1 MLDEVWEKQRNRMI
15 TVIPK
20 TIGKVETDTI
30 NRERRKTMIAVQVKT
45 YLTHINSQ
53 KTKPLLKVQK
63 IMVHANWN
71 FASGSD
77 RGKPPIFWK
86 IRPYKQRREEI
97 FEKLEIQN
105 YDEND
110 TNKSD
115 QQNEH
120 IIIVP
125 DTEDVPNN
133 VKENVSNFVSV
144 NFSFSAKV

>member
-1 MLDEVWEKQRNRMI
+1 MI
-15 TVIPK
+15 TEIPK

-45 YLTHINSQ
+45 YITQINSQ
-53 KTKPLLKVQK
+53 KTKALLKVQK
-63 IMVHANWN
+63 IMAHANWN

-105 YDEND
+105 YDENE

-120 IIIVP
+120 IIVP
-125 DTEDVPNN
+125 DTEDVPNT

-144 NFSFSAKV
+144 NFSLSVKV

>member
-1 MLDEVWEKQRNRMI
+1 MI
-15 TVIPK
+15 TEIPK

-45 YLTHINSQ
+45 YITQINSQ
-53 KTKPLLKVQK
+53 KTKALLKVQK
-63 IMVHANWN
+63 IMAHANWN

-105 YDEND
+105 YDENE

-120 IIIVP
+120 IIVP
-125 DTEDVPNN
+125 DTEDVPNT
-133 VKENVSNFVSV
+133 VKENVNNFVSV

>member
-1 MLDEVWEKQRNRMI
+1 MI
-15 TVIPK
+15 TEIPK

-45 YLTHINSQ
+45 YITQINSQ
-53 KTKPLLKVQK
+53 KTKALLKVQK
-63 IMVHANWN
+63 IMAHANWN

-105 YDEND
+105 YDENE

-120 IIIVP
+120 VP
-125 DTEDVPNN
+125 DTEDVPNT

-144 NFSFSAKV
+144 NFSFSVKV

>member
-1 MLDEVWEKQRNRMI
+1 MI

-45 YLTHINSQ
+45 YITQINSQ
-53 KTKPLLKVQK
+53 KTKALLKVQK
-63 IMVHANWN
+63 IMAHANWN

-105 YDEND
+105 YDENE

-120 IIIVP
+120 IIVP
-125 DTEDVPNN
+125 DTEDVPNT

-144 NFSFSAKV
+144 NFSFSVKV

>member
-1 MLDEVWEKQRNRMI
+1 MI
-15 TVIPK
+15 TEIPK

-45 YLTHINSQ
+45 YITQINSQ
-53 KTKPLLKVQK
+53 KTKALLKVQK
-63 IMVHANWN
+63 IMAHANWN

-77 RGKPPIFWK
+77 GGKPPIFWK

-105 YDEND
+105 YDENE

-120 IIIVP
+120 IIVP
-125 DTEDVPNN
+125 DTEDVPNT

-144 NFSFSAKV
+144 NFSFSVKV

>member
-1 MLDEVWEKQRNRMI
+1 M
-15 TVIPK
+15 
-20 TIGKVETDTI
+20 
-30 NRERRKTMIAVQVKT
+30 A
-45 YLTHINSQ
+45 
-53 KTKPLLKVQK
+53 
-63 IMVHANWN
+63 HANWN

-77 RGKPPIFWK
+77 GGKPPIFWK

-105 YDEND
+105 YDENE

-120 IIIVP
+120 IIVP
-125 DTEDVPNN
+125 DTEDVPNT
-133 VKENVSNFVSV
+133 VKENVNNFVSV

>member
-1 MLDEVWEKQRNRMI
+1 
-15 TVIPK
+15 
-20 TIGKVETDTI
+20 
-30 NRERRKTMIAVQVKT
+30 MIAVQVKT
-45 YLTHINSQ
+45 YITQINSQ
-53 KTKPLLKVQK
+53 KTKALLKVQK
-63 IMVHANWN
+63 IMAHANWN

-105 YDEND
+105 YDENE

-120 IIIVP
+120 IIVP
-125 DTEDVPNN
+125 DTEDVPNT

-144 NFSFSAKV
+144 NFSLSVKV